1 MIVVETLRPQRSERP
16 RAGGAIT
23 HVIKSVAQRARGR
36 GGRDLL
42 ACDPI
47 PVIVAPRVVANA
59 AIVRLRQDQSVP
71 CGAQRVAEA
80 RLQRPRLGTHQ
91 VCQPVQRIVA
101 VKVGHPVRIRQ
112 RLQVPHSVV
121 CIECVL
127 RARQPVVRHLFE
139 PVQLV
144 VLIAQAHPAPRR

>member
-80 RLQRPRLGTHQ
+80 RLQRPRLGPHQ

-101 VKVGHPVRIRQ
+101 VKVGHPVRIR
-112 RLQVPHSVV
+112 
-121 CIECVL
+121 IECVL
-127 RARQPVVRHLFE
+127 RARQPVVRQLFE

-144 VLIAQAHPAPRR
+144 ILIAQAHPAPRR